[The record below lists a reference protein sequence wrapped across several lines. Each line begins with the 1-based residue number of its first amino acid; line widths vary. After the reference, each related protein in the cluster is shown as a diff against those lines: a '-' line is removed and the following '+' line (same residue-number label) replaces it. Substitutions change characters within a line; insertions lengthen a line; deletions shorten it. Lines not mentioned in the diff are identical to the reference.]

1 MEIKLKDITKEN
13 WLDMI
18 DLEISKEQENYVAL
32 PSEAI
37 AASKFHEHYINR
49 GIYLDNSPIGFIQ
62 YYPNLEENKPSE
74 IFIDQLIID
83 INHQGKGY
91 GTQATDLVISEIKSL
106 KGFNSISI
114 CYVEGHDVMR
124 GFFERFGFAVVEQ
137 DEFDE
142 TIMELHY
149 A

>member
-1 MEIKLKDITKEN
+1 MEITLRDVTKDN

-18 DLEISKEQENYVAL
+18 ELEISKGQENYVAL

-37 AASKFHEHYINR
+37 AASKFYEHYINQ
-49 GIYLDNSPIGFIQ
+49 GIYLGDTPVGFIQ
-62 YYPNLEENKPSE
+62 YYPNLDDNKPHE

-83 INHQGKGY
+83 LNYQGKGY
-91 GTQATDLVISEIKSL
+91 GTKATELAISKIKSL
-106 KGFNSISI
+106 KGFNAISI
-114 CYVEGHDVMR
+114 CYVEGHDVMKR
-124 GFFERFGFAVVEQ
+124 FFERFGFAVVEQ